1 MFLLPVSVFA
11 QTNGS
16 IAVGASLTAT
26 AEGNSSSS
34 WLSPSGDFAFGFF
47 SLGSNG
53 LFLLSIWYAKI
64 PDRTI
69 VWYADWDNEAA
80 VAPKGS
86 TVNLTANSGLVLRS
100 PQGVDLW
107 KSGTG
112 AGVVANG
119 VMNDTGNFVLQDRNS
134 ESLWETFN
142 NPTDTL
148 LPGQT
153 LERSGTLSSRQ
164 SETNYSKGR
173 FQLLLQGDGNL
184 VISTINLPS
193 NFANEPY
200 YSTDTTSGTV
210 AGSEGRELVFNVSGY
225 LYVLRE
231 NGGKYN
237 LPVGEAVSAR
247 DNYIRATLNFD
258 GIFAQYYH
266 PRNFTGNVSW
276 TLRWSEPADIC
287 QRIREDSGV
296 GVCGYNSIC
305 TLKGD
310 KRPTCGCPTGFS
322 LLDPNDPYRGCKPD
336 FIQGCKEDEL
346 SGTKDLYDVE
356 VLINT
361 DWPISDYVQL
371 KPFTAEKCNES
382 CFQDCLCAV
391 AIFRSETCWKKKL
404 PLSNGRVDVSLNS
417 QAFIKVR
424 KDNSTLPI
432 SAPQLPCPDE
442 L

>member
-1 MFLLPVSVFA
+1 MAFTVRLLLFSSLFLLPVSVFA

-16 IAVGASLTAT
+16 IAVGDFLTAT
-26 AEGNSSSS
+26 TANSSP
-34 WLSPSGDFAFGFF
+34 WLSPSGDFAFGF
-47 SLGSNG
+47 SPLGSND

-69 VWYADWDNEAA
+69 VWHANGDNEAA

-100 PQGVDLW
+100 PQGEELW
-107 KSGTG
+107 KSGTSV
-112 AGVVANG
+112 GVIANG

-142 NPTDTL
+142 NPTDTM

-153 LERSGTLSSRQ
+153 LERSGKLSSRQ

-173 FQLLLQGDGNL
+173 FQLLLQEDGNL
-184 VISTINLPS
+184 VLSTINLPT

-200 YSTDTTSGTV
+200 YATDTTSGTV
-210 AGSEGRELVFNVSGY
+210 AGSEGKELVFNVSGY

-237 LPVGEAVSAR
+237 LAVGEVVSAR

-258 GIFAQYYH
+258 GIFAQYYL
-266 PRNFTGNVSW
+266 PKNFTGNVSW
-276 TLRWSEPADIC
+276 TILWSEPDNIC
-287 QRIREDSGV
+287 QRITESSGV

-310 KRPTCGCPTGFS
+310 KRPTCRCPTGFS
-322 LLDPNDPYRGCKPD
+322 LLDPNDHIGDANR
-336 FIQGCKEDEL
+336 
-346 SGTKDLYDVE
+346 
-356 VLINT
+356 
-361 DWPISDYVQL
+361 ISY
-371 KPFTAEKCNES
+371 K
-382 CFQDCLCAV
+382 AV
-391 AIFRSETCWKKKL
+391 KKM
-404 PLSNGRVDVSLNS
+404 SLVA
-417 QAFIKVR
+417 QKIYMMLR
-424 KDNSTLPI
+424 
-432 SAPQLPCPDE
+432 C
-442 L
+442 